1 MLKSV
6 APYIGKYKKYT
17 VIASVLTT
25 LGIIAN
31 VAPYFFLY
39 QLILPLTRHQLPDF
53 HFIVV
58 RVLLIFACLA
68 FYAISYT
75 TGLCFS
81 HVSAYNT
88 LKNIRISLKSKLENQ
103 PLGNIKEMGT
113 GQIKRVFTDDIDQ
126 IELLLAHAIP
136 EGIANLLVPLI
147 VLIAMFIVDWRL
159 ALLTLA
165 IIPIGVFA
173 MSMMMKAGM
182 SKMGAYY
189 ESAKKMNN
197 TIIEYVNGM
206 EAIKVFNKDGDSF
219 RRFGDAVRGYRDFT
233 LAWYKV
239 CWPWM
244 AVYNSTLPCLAFFTL
259 PIGALL
265 VLNDTIDLSQL
276 LLVLC
281 MSFSIGS
288 SILRA
293 LSFGGKIPQLDY
305 KIAELEKMMNG
316 DAIKQGTHGFEGKN
330 YDIEFSNVRFTYKK
344 NLAHGFET
352 SNDVSDSN
360 KNDFALA
367 KSNEPSARSDR
378 KLYNT
383 LLTQRANPCDNEVL
397 HGINLTLKQGTTTAL
412 IGESGS
418 GKSTLAKLL
427 VHFYDLDS
435 GSIKIGGQDITDM
448 SIEALNNQISYV
460 AQEQFLFNTSLY
472 ENILIGR
479 PTASREEVLDAAHR
493 AQCDEFLARFPKG
506 IDTMAGDSG
515 KQLSGGERQRISLAR
530 AILKNAPVIVLDE
543 ATAFMDPE
551 NEEKMN
557 AAIAEI
563 VKDKTVI
570 VIAHRLSSIKNADKI
585 CVLKAGNVIAEGTH
599 DELMKN
605 CEEFQKLWAA
615 STAAA
620 NWKI

>member
-1 MLKSV
+1 MISSV

-17 VIASVLTT
+17 VIASILTT

-31 VAPYFFLY
+31 VVPYFFLY
-39 QLILPLTRHQLPDF
+39 QLIVPLTQGELPEF
-53 HFIVV
+53 QFVMV
-58 RVLLIFACLA
+58 RVAAIFVCLA
-68 FYAISYT
+68 LYAILYSR
-75 TGLCFS
+75 GLAFS
-81 HVSAYNT
+81 HISAYNT
-88 LKNIRISLKSKLENQ
+88 LKNIRISLKDKLEKQ
-103 PLGNIKEMGT
+103 PLGNIKELGT

-136 EGIANLLVPLI
+136 EGIANVTIPCVVLL
-147 VLIAMFIVDWRL
+147 AMFIVDWRL

-165 IIPIGVFA
+165 TVPLGILA

-219 RRFGDAVRGYRDFT
+219 RRFGEAVRGYRDFT
-233 LAWYKV
+233 LDWYKV

-244 AVYNSTLPCLAFFTL
+244 ALYNSILPCLALFTL
-259 PIGALL
+259 PFGGIL
-265 VLNDTIDLSQL
+265 VLGGKIALSQL
-276 LLVLC
+276 ILVLC
-281 MSFSIGS
+281 MSFAVGPA
-288 SILRA
+288 ILRA
-293 LSFGGKIPQLDY
+293 LSFGGKIPQLNY

-316 DAIKQGTHGFEGKN
+316 EPVKDGTKAFEGKN
-330 YDIEFSNVRFTYKK
+330 YDVEFKNVKFSYKK
-344 NLAHGFET
+344 DCRVEPD
-352 SNDVSDSN
+352 NDTNGNSACHSEDSN
-360 KNDFALA
+360 SHPELV
-367 KSNEPSARSDR
+367 SGSSS
-378 KLYNT
+378 
-383 LLTQRANPCDNEVL
+383 EVL
-397 HGINLTLKQGTTTAL
+397 HGINLSLKQGTTTAL

-435 GSIKIGGQDITDM
+435 GSISIGGQNITDM
-448 SIEALNNQISYV
+448 TIEALNNQISYV

-479 PTASREEVLDAAHR
+479 PDATREEVLDAAHR

-599 DELMKN
+599 ETLSKD
-605 CEEFQKLWAA
+605 CEEYQKLWKA
-615 STAAA
+615 STQAAA
-620 NWKI
+620 WRI

>member
-1 MLKSV
+1 MISSV
-6 APYIGKYKKYT
+6 SPYIGKYKKYT
-17 VIASVLTT
+17 VIASILTT

-31 VAPYFFLY
+31 VVPYFFLY
-39 QLILPLTRHQLPDF
+39 QLIVPLVNHELPSF
-53 HFIVV
+53 HFVIV
-58 RVLLIFACLA
+58 RVAAIFVCLA
-68 FYAISYT
+68 LYAILYSR
-75 TGLCFS
+75 GLAFS
-81 HVSAYNT
+81 HISAYNT
-88 LKNIRISLKSKLENQ
+88 LKNIRVSLKSKLENQ
-103 PLGNIKEMGT
+103 PLGNIKEIGT

-126 IELLLAHAIP
+126 IEVLLAHAIP
-136 EGIANLLVPLI
+136 EGIANLTVPLVVI
-147 VLIAMFIVDWRL
+147 LAMFFVDWRL
-159 ALLTLA
+159 TLLTLA
-165 IIPIGVFA
+165 TIPLGAFG
-173 MSMMMKAGM
+173 MTMMMKAGT
-182 SKMGAYY
+182 KLMGSYY

-244 AVYNSTLPCLAFFTL
+244 AVYNSTLPCLALFTL
-259 PIGALL
+259 PFGGLL
-265 VLNDTIDLSQL
+265 VLSGTIDLSQL
-276 LLVLC
+276 ILVLC
-281 MSFSIGS
+281 MSFAVGPA
-288 SILRA
+288 ILRA
-293 LSFGGKIPQLDY
+293 LSFGGKIPQLNY
-305 KIAELEKMMNG
+305 KISELEKLMNG
-316 DAIKQGTHGFEGKN
+316 ESIKSGTKNFEGKN
-330 YDIEFSNVRFTYKK
+330 YDVEFK
-344 NLAHGFET
+344 
-352 SNDVSDSN
+352 DVKFSYRKGEVSPTLQP
-360 KNDFALA
+360 ALQ
-367 KSNEPSARSDR
+367 SSA
-378 KLYNT
+378 T
-383 LLTQRANPCDNEVL
+383 LSPRGDTPKTPDTQVL
-397 HGINLTLKQGTTTAL
+397 HGINLNLKQGTTTAL

-435 GSIKIGGQDITDM
+435 GSISIGGQNITDM

-460 AQEQFLFNTSLY
+460 AQEQFLFNTTLY

-479 PTASREEVLDAAHR
+479 PDATREEVLDAAHR

-506 IDTMAGDSG
+506 IDTNAGDSG

-530 AILKNAPVIVLDE
+530 AILKNAPIIVLDE

-557 AAIAEI
+557 AAISEI

-585 CVLKAGNVIAEGTH
+585 CVLKKGNVIAEGPH
-599 DELMKN
+599 DELIKT
-605 CEEFQKLWAA
+605 CEEYQKLWNA

-620 NWKI
+620 NWRIA

>member
-6 APYIGKYKKYT
+6 EPYIGKYKKYT

-39 QLILPLTRHQLPDF
+39 QLILPLTKHQLPDF
-53 HFIVV
+53 HFVVV

-265 VLNDTIDLSQL
+265 VLNGTIDLSQL

-316 DAIKQGTHGFEGKN
+316 DAIKQGTHNFEGKN
-330 YDIEFSNVRFTYKK
+330 YDIEFKDVRFSY
-344 NLAHGFET
+344 NRHAENNNCHPEL
-352 SNDVSDSN
+352 VSGSQTEEML
-360 KNDFALA
+360 K
-367 KSNEPSARSDR
+367 
-378 KLYNT
+378 
-383 LLTQRANPCDNEVL
+383 QVQHDNEVL

-435 GSIKIGGQDITDM
+435 GCIKIGGQDITDM

-479 PTASREEVLDAAHR
+479 PDATREEVLDAARR

-585 CVLKAGNVIAEGTH
+585 CVLKAGNVIAQGTH
-599 DELMKN
+599 EELIKN

-615 STAAA
+615 STQAAE
-620 NWKI
+620 WRI

>member
-53 HFIVV
+53 HFVVV

-147 VLIAMFIVDWRL
+147 VIIAMFIVDWRL

-165 IIPIGVFA
+165 IIPVGVFA

-182 SKMGAYY
+182 IKMGAYY

-265 VLNDTIDLSQL
+265 VLNGVIDLSQL

-316 DAIKQGTHGFEGKN
+316 KAIKQGTHSFKGKN
-330 YDIEFSNVRFTYKK
+330 YDIEFKDVKFSYKK
-344 NLAHGFET
+344 SAVVEPVET
-352 SNDVSDSN
+352 TNEDSSAVVSTS
-360 KNDFALA
+360 
-367 KSNEPSARSDR
+367 STTVSS
-378 KLYNT
+378 
-383 LLTQRANPCDNEVL
+383 EVL

-479 PTASREEVLDAAHR
+479 PTATREEVLDAAHR

-599 DELMKN
+599 EELMKN
-605 CEEFQKLWAA
+605 CEEFQKLWQA